1 MVLCSAVAIGGP
13 GGGEDLINGLAV
25 AVGASEVGE
34 VERLLEPE
42 VRSREDDC
50 FAAIVHF
57 ENADYFDYRHCDAYR
72 LHASD
77 NRLDCLS
84 RRLDQIV
91 YRIPG
96 LHKCRVCLLV

>member
-13 GGGEDLINGLAV
+13 GGGEDLINVLAV

-57 ENADYFDYRHCDAYR
+57 ENAACDGDMG
-72 LHASD
+72 LVTSTE
-77 NRLDCLS
+77 LDCCGRSS
-84 RRLDQIV
+84 RYEAMV
-91 YRIPG
+91 
-96 LHKCRVCLLV
+96 